1 MKKSSLEIIQTFM
14 KVGQVLS
21 KVINVFCL
29 IGVIG
34 CVIGAVLLGTVQNV
48 IVLGN
53 ITIHGLI
60 DAKDYLSIGTGYTGL
75 TIGVI
80 ACASQYFLSN
90 KAYEYFTNE
99 LNANTPFTFEGAKE
113 LWNLGLYNIFVSLIA
128 VIVSNIAF
136 VTMSKLFTGVVEMNI
151 NNVETIGMGATMLAL
166 SVIFKYGAEVMEKAK
181 ENKKEDVEIN

>member
-21 KVINVFCL
+21 KVVNVFCL
-29 IGVIG
+29 IGIIG
-34 CVIGAVLLGTVQNV
+34 CVIGAIALGTVQNV

-53 ITIHGLI
+53 ITIHGII

-80 ACASQYFLSN
+80 VCTAQYFLSK

-99 LNANTPFTFEGAKE
+99 LEANTPFTFEGAKE
-113 LWNLGLYNIFVSLIA
+113 LWNLGLYNIFISLASVIA
-128 VIVSNIAF
+128 SNIAYI
-136 VTMSKLFTGVVEMNI
+136 TMSRLFKTVAEINI
-151 NNVETIGMGATMLAL
+151 NDVETIGMGATMLAL
-166 SVIFKYGAEVMEKAK
+166 SVIFKYGAEVMENVK